1 LASTREMDGG
11 LTCSAAALGDTGGAR
26 LGVVEGGRK
35 GRGAGPV
42 EGQGLGRSMPIWL
55 EARSSG
61 QIWKKKEN
69 QFEIDFELSTALK
82 NHTRRIWGN
91 LDMGIF
97 PKIS

>member
-1 LASTREMDGG
+1 
-11 LTCSAAALGDTGGAR
+11 
-26 LGVVEGGRK
+26 
-35 GRGAGPV
+35 
-42 EGQGLGRSMPIWL
+42 MPIWL